1 MAALADLSTEERVGI
16 GAAVVAHVAL
26 AIALSM
32 QIGRELP
39 VPTPPE
45 RVDVSLATEIS
56 MESTAPDPSAQ
67 PAASFAPV
75 ITELPQPPQEVIE
88 MPPVEPR
95 PVPTTAPRPVPTTP
109 PTARSSARPTPA
121 PTSTARATQRP
132 TPTPTATATQ
142 RAGGSRIGDNFLEGS
157 SMSDGNSGSP
167 AATFGSA
174 ERASLASAIT
184 RQIRPHW
191 TSPSGVDVDQ
201 LVTVV
206 AWSLNRDGSLSGR
219 PRCVTQRGVN
229 DSNHPQAALHCE
241 RAIRAVT
248 LAAPFNLPNQF
259 YTQWDDLEWDFD
271 RRL

>member
-16 GAAVVAHVAL
+16 GVAIAAHVAL
-26 AIALSM
+26 AVALSM

-45 RVDVSLATEIS
+45 RIEVSLATEIS
-56 MESTAPDPSAQ
+56 MESTAPDPSAE

-75 ITELPQPPQEVIE
+75 ITEMPQPPQEVLE

-95 PVPTTAPRPVPTTP
+95 PVPTTAPRPVPT
-109 PTARSSARPTPA
+109 ARATARPTPA
-121 PTSTARATQRP
+121 PTPTSRATQRP

-142 RAGGSRIGDNFLEGS
+142 RAGGSRLGENFLEGS
-157 SMSDGNSGSP
+157 STSEGSRGSP

-191 TSPSGVDVDQ
+191 TAPSGADAEL

-206 AWSLNRDGSLSGR
+206 RFRLNRDGSLSGA
-219 PRCVTQRGVN
+219 PSCIDQSGETP
-229 DSNHPQAALHCE
+229 SNRPQAALH
-241 RAIRAVT
+241 
-248 LAAPFNLPNQF
+248 
-259 YTQWDDLEWDFD
+259 
-271 RRL
+271 